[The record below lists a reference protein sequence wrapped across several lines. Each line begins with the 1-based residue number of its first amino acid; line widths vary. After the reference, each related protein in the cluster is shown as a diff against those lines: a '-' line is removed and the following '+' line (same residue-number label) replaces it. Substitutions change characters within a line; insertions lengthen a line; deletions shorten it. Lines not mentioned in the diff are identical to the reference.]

1 MAAERAVLVTGA
13 STGIGRAVALRLDA
27 AGWRVYAGVRRQEDA
42 RSLQDAASARFT
54 PVLLDVNDDEQVRE
68 VADRIDRETGAAGLA
83 GLVNN
88 AGIAVAGP
96 LEFLPLAELR
106 QQLDVNV
113 LGQVAVLQAMMP
125 ALRRAR
131 GRILFVG
138 SIAGRSA
145 LPFTGG
151 YSASKFALEAIADSL
166 RVELQPWGLDV
177 VVIEPGAIATP
188 IWETSSTRAERNMER
203 MPPAAIEYYGRLIGA
218 VRARARKSAENGLP
232 AEVVARVVEK
242 ALTTRRP
249 RSRYLIG
256 RDARAR
262 LWLERLP
269 DRWRDAVVAAVVR
282 RIGERES
289 RVGSRGP
296 G

>member
-1 MAAERAVLVTGA
+1 MAVERAVLVTGA
-13 STGIGRAVALRLDA
+13 STGIGRAAALRLDA
-27 AGWRVYAGVRRQEDA
+27 AGWRVYAGVRRPKDA
-42 RSLQDAASARFT
+42 DSLQAAASARLT
-54 PVLLDVNDDEQVRE
+54 PVQLDVTDGEQVL
-68 VADRIDRETGAAGLA
+68 AAAGRIDRETGAAGLA
-83 GLVNN
+83 GLVSN

-96 LEFLPLAELR
+96 LEFLPPAELR
-106 QQLDVNV
+106 EQLAVNV
-113 LGQVAVLQAMMP
+113 LGPVAVLQAMMP

-145 LPFTGG
+145 LPFTGA

-166 RVELQPWGLDV
+166 RVELRPWGLHV

-188 IWETSSTRAERNMER
+188 IWETSSTRAEGNIER
-203 MPPAAIEYYGRLIGA
+203 MPRAAIDHYGRLIGA
-218 VRARARKSAENGLP
+218 VRARAKRSSEKGLP
-232 AEVVARVVEK
+232 ADVVARVIER

-249 RSRYLIG
+249 RTRYLIG
-256 RDARAR
+256 RDARVR

-282 RIGERES
+282 RIGERELS
-289 RVGSRGP
+289 QL
-296 G
+296 